1 MRAGVAALSASL
13 VAEYGPHGITF
24 NVVAPGPIDT
34 DRRRQIMSFQAAKHE
49 LDTDAFEAR
58 ELGQVPVRRFG
69 APEEVA
75 ALVAYLTSDAAGFIT
90 GGVHVIDGGLTT
102 G

>member
-1 MRAGVAALSASL
+1 
-13 VAEYGPHGITF
+13 
-24 NVVAPGPIDT
+24 
-34 DRRRQIMSFQAAKHE
+34 MSFQAAKHE
-49 LDTDAFEAR
+49 LDADAFEAR
-58 ELGQVPVRRFG
+58 ELGQIPVRRLG

-75 ALVAYLTSDAAGFIT
+75 ALVAHLASDAAGFIT